1 MKTLTRVARFTKV
14 TGLSRDINFKRI
26 IVPALFALSAIA
38 SASVFAQEEPK
49 GPPPALV
56 EVDDVKIEMV
66 AERIWV
72 PGTVM
77 SRTDSE
83 IASEV
88 QGRIEWIADVGDEVK
103 KGEVLAKIDDEL
115 LQLALEQNT
124 ADIAKWGSRVELLE
138 RKKNRV
144 SKMAKLNNSSRDELD
159 EIISELEIARQEVQ
173 QAKLNKRQS
182 EYRVS
187 QTVVKAPFDALVVDR
202 IQTPGEYTSI
212 GSDLVR
218 IVDTK
223 NVEAS
228 IRAPLSAS
236 PFIQKGQN
244 VIVKNRNN
252 ETSENIRTIVPV
264 GNSNSRMMEI
274 RVALEPGDF
283 PIGSAVRVALPHSD
297 SHEATTVMR
306 DALVLRQAG
315 TFVFII
321 DDENKA
327 HQVSVQ
333 TGVGMGERVEVIGDV
348 GNDDNVVIRGAERLR
363 PGQEVRYQETTELAA
378 N

>member
-1 MKTLTRVARFTKV
+1 MKTLTRVTRFTKV
-14 TGLSRDINFKRI
+14 AHLGRI
-26 IVPALFALSAIA
+26 VLPALFALSAIA

-103 KGEVLAKIDDEL
+103 KGEVLAQIDDEL

-124 ADIAKWGSRVELLE
+124 ADIAKWESRVELLE
-138 RKKNRV
+138 RKKSRV
-144 SKMAKLNNSSRDELD
+144 GKMAKLNNSSRDELD
-159 EIISELEIARQEVQ
+159 EVISELEIARQEVQ

-212 GSDLVR
+212 GSGLLR

-252 ETSENIRTIVPV
+252 EMSENIRTIVPV

-274 RVALEPGDF
+274 RVALKPGDF

-315 TFVFII
+315 TFVFIV

-327 HQVSVQ
+327 HQIPVK

-348 GNDDNVVIRGAERLR
+348 GNEDNVVIRGAERLR

>member
-1 MKTLTRVARFTKV
+1 MKTLSRVV
-14 TGLSRDINFKRI
+14 I
-26 IVPALFALSAIA
+26 PALFGLSAFA
-38 SASVFAQEEPK
+38 SAGLFAQEETPK

-56 EVDDVKIEMV
+56 EVDDVKVEMV

-77 SRTDSE
+77 SRTDSD

-88 QGRIEWIADVGDEVK
+88 GGRIEWIADVGDEVQ
-103 KGEVLAKIDDEL
+103 KGQLLAKIDDEL
-115 LQLALEQNT
+115 LQLALEQNI
-124 ADIAKWGSRVELLE
+124 ADIAKWEARVVLLE

-144 SKMAKLNNSSRDELD
+144 SKLAKLNNSSRDELD
-159 EIISELEIARQEVQ
+159 EIIAELEIARQEVQ

-182 EYRVS
+182 EYRLS
-187 QTVVKAPFDALVVDR
+187 QTEVKAPFDALVVDR
-202 IQTPGEYTSI
+202 IQTPGEYTSV
-212 GSDLVR
+212 GSDLLR

-236 PFIQKGQN
+236 PFIRKGQE
-244 VIVKNRNN
+244 VIVKNRNY
-252 ETSENIRTIVPV
+252 ELSENVRTIVPV
-264 GNSNSRMMEI
+264 GNTNSRMMEI
-274 RVALEPGDF
+274 RVALQPGDF

-315 TFVFII
+315 TFVFVI

-327 HQVSVQ
+327 HQVPVE
-333 TGVGMGERVEVIGDV
+333 TGIGMGERVEIIGDV
-348 GNDDNVVIRGAERLR
+348 RNDDNVVIRGAERLR
-363 PGQEVRYQETTELAA
+363 PGQEVRYQETTEIAS

>member
-1 MKTLTRVARFTKV
+1 MTTSNPIKRFVA
-14 TGLSRDINFKRI
+14 
-26 IVPALFALSAIA
+26 PAIFALSAIA
-38 SASVFAQEEPK
+38 STSLLAQDAPK

-56 EVDDVKIEMV
+56 EVDDVVVEMV

-88 QGRIEWIADVGDEVK
+88 GGRIEWIADVGDEVK
-103 KGEVLAKIDDEL
+103 KGQLLAKIDDEL
-115 LQLALEQNT
+115 LQLALEQNI
-124 ADIAKWGSRVELLE
+124 ADIAKWESRVALLE
-138 RKKNRV
+138 NKKSRV
-144 SKMAKLNNSSRDELD
+144 GKLAKLKNSSRDELD

-182 EYRVS
+182 EYRLS
-187 QTVVKAPFDALVVDR
+187 QTEVKAPFDALVVDR
-202 IQTPGEYTSI
+202 IQTLGEFTSV
-212 GSDLVR
+212 GSDLLR
-218 IVDTK
+218 IVDTQSI
-223 NVEAS
+223 EAS

-236 PFIQKGQN
+236 PYIQRGQE
-244 VIVKNRNN
+244 VIVKDRRT
-252 ETSENIRTIVPV
+252 EMTESIRTIIPV

-274 RVALEPGDF
+274 RVALQPGDF

-297 SHEATTVMR
+297 AHEATTVMR

-315 TFVFII
+315 TFVFVI

-327 HQVSVQ
+327 HQVPVE

-348 GNDDNVVIRGAERLR
+348 RNLDNVVIRGAERLR
-363 PGQEVRYQETTELAA
+363 PGQEVRFEETTELAA
-378 N
+378 K